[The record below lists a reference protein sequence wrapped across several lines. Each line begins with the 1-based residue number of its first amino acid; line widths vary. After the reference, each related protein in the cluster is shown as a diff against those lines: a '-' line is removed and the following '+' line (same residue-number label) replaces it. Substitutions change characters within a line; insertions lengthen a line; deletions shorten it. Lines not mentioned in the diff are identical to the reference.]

1 MAEVVTMFRNKM
13 NGYNKEEVN
22 LYVKDR
28 EEKLQEKDATITSLN
43 EQVAELQKQLA
54 EAQEA
59 AKLAAET
66 PAPAPAEDS
75 DPILDAEI
83 AEKAEKFD
91 LLMKR
96 WGDEEMGPA
105 IAKKKVI
112 LEEAE
117 RAADV
122 FYEKSAEKVAACLD
136 ADFAK
141 LAEALRAD
149 LDAYLYSKSRQDLRG
164 LLQAHFRQDCSGSAR
179 ALRTPGQGLQG
190 NLRESERGNRPRKG
204 DSGYIQGTQGGF
216 QGAVRFPW
224 R

>member
-43 EQVAELQKQLA
+43 EQVAELQKHLA

-59 AKLAAET
+59 AKLASE
-66 PAPAPAEDS
+66 APAPVPAVDS

-149 LDAYLYSKSRQDLRG
+149 LDAYLYSKSLAGRVKTCVDYSKRISAKIAAG
-164 LLQAHFRQDCSGSAR
+164 LNALFQIPGKVYKATSERVNEATDRAR
-179 ALRTPGQGLQG
+179 AMAATYKAHKAASKAQ
-190 NLRESERGNRPRKG
+190 
-204 DSGYIQGTQGGF
+204 
-216 QGAVRFPW
+216 
-224 R
+224 

>member
-59 AKLAAET
+59 AKLASE
-66 PAPAPAEDS
+66 APAPVPAVDS

-83 AEKAEKFD
+83 AEKAGKFD

-136 ADFAK
+136 ADLAK

-149 LDAYLYSKSRQDLRG
+149 LDAYLYSKSVAGRVKTCVDYSKRISAKIAAG
-164 LLQAHFRQDCSGSAR
+164 LNALFQIPGKVYKATSERVNEATDRAR
-179 ALRTPGQGLQG
+179 AMAATYKAHKAASKAQ
-190 NLRESERGNRPRKG
+190 
-204 DSGYIQGTQGGF
+204 
-216 QGAVRFPW
+216 
-224 R
+224 

>member
-59 AKLAAET
+59 AKLAAEA
-66 PAPAPAEDS
+66 PAPAPAVDS

-105 IAKKKVI
+105 IAKKKVN

-149 LDAYLYSKSRQDLRG
+149 LDAYLYSKSLAGRVKTCVDYSKRISAKIAAG
-164 LLQAHFRQDCSGSAR
+164 LHALFQLPGKVYKATSERVNEATDRAR
-179 ALRTPGQGLQG
+179 AMAATYKAHKAASRAQ
-190 NLRESERGNRPRKG
+190 
-204 DSGYIQGTQGGF
+204 
-216 QGAVRFPW
+216 
-224 R
+224 

>member
-66 PAPAPAEDS
+66 PAPAEDS

-149 LDAYLYSKSRQDLRG
+149 LDAYLYSKSLAGRVKTCVDFSKRISAKIAAG
-164 LLQAHFRQDCSGSAR
+164 LHVLFE
-179 ALRTPGQGLQG
+179 LPGKVYKAT
-190 NLRESERGNRPRKG
+190 SERVNEATDRAKAMAATYKAHKAA
-204 DSGYIQGTQGGF
+204 SKAQ
-216 QGAVRFPW
+216 
-224 R
+224 

>member
-59 AKLAAET
+59 AKLAAE
-66 PAPAPAEDS
+66 APALVPTVEV

-149 LDAYLYSKSRQDLRG
+149 LDAYLYSKSLAGRVKTCVDYSKRISAKIAAG
-164 LLQAHFRQDCSGSAR
+164 LHALFELPGKVYKATSDRVNEATDRAKAMAATYKAHKAASR
-179 ALRTPGQGLQG
+179 AQ
-190 NLRESERGNRPRKG
+190 
-204 DSGYIQGTQGGF
+204 
-216 QGAVRFPW
+216 
-224 R
+224 

>member
-13 NGYNKEEVN
+13 HGYNKEEVN

-28 EEKLQEKDATITSLN
+28 EEKLQEKEATITSLN

-66 PAPAPAEDS
+66 PVAAPAVES

-141 LAEALRAD
+141 LAEALRQD
-149 LDAYLYSKSRQDLRG
+149 LDAYLYSKSLVGRVKTCVDYSKRISAKIAGG
-164 LLQAHFRQDCSGSAR
+164 LHTLFQLPGKVYKVTSDRVNEATDRAKAMAATYKAHKAASKAQ
-179 ALRTPGQGLQG
+179 
-190 NLRESERGNRPRKG
+190 
-204 DSGYIQGTQGGF
+204 
-216 QGAVRFPW
+216 
-224 R
+224 

>member
-1 MAEVVTMFRNKM
+1 MAEVVTMFRKKM

-59 AKLAAET
+59 AKIAAET
-66 PAPAPAEDS
+66 PAPAVES

-141 LAEALRAD
+141 LAQALRAD
-149 LDAYLYSKSRQDLRG
+149 LDAYLYSKSLPGRVKTCVDYSKRISAKIAEG
-164 LLQAHFRQDCSGSAR
+164 LHTLFQIPGKVYQATSSRVNEATDR
-179 ALRTPGQGLQG
+179 AKAMAATYKAHKAASRAQ
-190 NLRESERGNRPRKG
+190 
-204 DSGYIQGTQGGF
+204 
-216 QGAVRFPW
+216 
-224 R
+224 

>member
-54 EAQEA
+54 DAQEA
-59 AKLAAET
+59 AKLAAEAAV
-66 PAPAPAEDS
+66 PAPAVDV

-149 LDAYLYSKSRQDLRG
+149 LDAYLYSKSLAGRVKTCVDYSKRISEKIAVG
-164 LLQAHFRQDCSGSAR
+164 LHTLFALPGKVYKATSDRVNEATDRAKAMAATYKAHKAASR
-179 ALRTPGQGLQG
+179 AQ
-190 NLRESERGNRPRKG
+190 
-204 DSGYIQGTQGGF
+204 
-216 QGAVRFPW
+216 
-224 R
+224 

>member
-54 EAQEA
+54 KAQEA
-59 AKLAAET
+59 AKLVAET

-96 WGDEEMGPA
+96 WGDEEMSPA

-149 LDAYLYSKSRQDLRG
+149 LDAYLYSKSLAGRVKTCVDYSKRISAKIAAG
-164 LLQAHFRQDCSGSAR
+164 LH
-179 ALRTPGQGLQG
+179 ALFELPGKVYKAT
-190 NLRESERGNRPRKG
+190 SERVNEATDRAKAMAATYKAHKAA
-204 DSGYIQGTQGGF
+204 SKAQ
-216 QGAVRFPW
+216 
-224 R
+224 

>member
-96 WGDEEMGPA
+96 WGEEEMGTA
-105 IAKKKVI
+105 IAKEKGI

-149 LDAYLYSKSRQDLRG
+149 LDAYLYSKSLAGRVKTCVDYSKRISAKIAAG
-164 LLQAHFRQDCSGSAR
+164 LH
-179 ALRTPGQGLQG
+179 ALFELPGKVYKAT
-190 NLRESERGNRPRKG
+190 SERVNEATDRAKAMAATYKAHKAA
-204 DSGYIQGTQGGF
+204 SKAQ
-216 QGAVRFPW
+216 
-224 R
+224 

>member
-59 AKLAAET
+59 AKLAAEA
-66 PAPAPAEDS
+66 PAPAPAVDS

-96 WGDEEMGPA
+96 WGDEEMAPA

-149 LDAYLYSKSRQDLRG
+149 LDAYLYSKSLVGRVKTCVDYSKRISAKIAAG
-164 LLQAHFRQDCSGSAR
+164 LHALFQIPGKVYKATTERVNEATDRAR
-179 ALRTPGQGLQG
+179 AMAATYKAHKAASKAQ
-190 NLRESERGNRPRKG
+190 
-204 DSGYIQGTQGGF
+204 
-216 QGAVRFPW
+216 
-224 R
+224 

>member
-28 EEKLQEKDATITSLN
+28 EEKLQEKDAAITSLN

-66 PAPAPAEDS
+66 PAPVPAEDS

-149 LDAYLYSKSRQDLRG
+149 LDAYLYSKSLAGRVKTCVDYSKRISAKIAAG
-164 LLQAHFRQDCSGSAR
+164 LN
-179 ALRTPGQGLQG
+179 ALFQIPGKVYKAT
-190 NLRESERGNRPRKG
+190 SERVNEATDRAKAMAATYKAHKAA
-204 DSGYIQGTQGGF
+204 SKAQ
-216 QGAVRFPW
+216 
-224 R
+224 

>member
-54 EAQEA
+54 DAQEA
-59 AKLAAET
+59 AKLAAEA
-66 PAPAPAEDS
+66 PAPVPAEDS

-149 LDAYLYSKSRQDLRG
+149 LDAYLYSKSLAGRVKACVDYSKRISAKIAVG
-164 LLQAHFRQDCSGSAR
+164 LH
-179 ALRTPGQGLQG
+179 ALFQVPGKVYKAT
-190 NLRESERGNRPRKG
+190 SERVNEATDRAKAMAATYKAHKAA
-204 DSGYIQGTQGGF
+204 SKAQ
-216 QGAVRFPW
+216 
-224 R
+224 

>member
-43 EQVAELQKQLA
+43 EQLADLQKQLA

-59 AKLAAET
+59 AKVAAEN
-66 PAPAPAEDS
+66 PAPTAPAEDS

-96 WGDEEMGPA
+96 WGDEEMAPA

-122 FYEKSAEKVAACLD
+122 FYEKSAEKVAASLD
-136 ADFAK
+136 AGFAN

-149 LDAYLYSKSRQDLRG
+149 LNAYFYSKSLAGRVKACVEYSKRLSEKVAEG
-164 LLQAHFRQDCSGSAR
+164 LHVLSGVPAKVYKATSEKVNEVTDRAKAMASAYKAHKEASQA
-179 ALRTPGQGLQG
+179 
-190 NLRESERGNRPRKG
+190 K
-204 DSGYIQGTQGGF
+204 
-216 QGAVRFPW
+216 
-224 R
+224 

>member
-28 EEKLQEKDATITSLN
+28 EEKLQEKDAAITSLN

-59 AKLAAET
+59 AKLASE
-66 PAPAPAEDS
+66 APAPVPAVDS

-149 LDAYLYSKSRQDLRG
+149 LDAYLYSKSLAGRVKTCVDYSKRISAKIAAG
-164 LLQAHFRQDCSGSAR
+164 LH
-179 ALRTPGQGLQG
+179 ALFELPGKVYKVT
-190 NLRESERGNRPRKG
+190 SERVNEATDRAKAMAATYKAHKAA
-204 DSGYIQGTQGGF
+204 SKAQ
-216 QGAVRFPW
+216 
-224 R
+224 

>member
-59 AKLAAET
+59 AKLAAEA
-66 PAPAPAEDS
+66 PAPAPSVDS

-149 LDAYLYSKSRQDLRG
+149 LDAYLYSKSLAGRVKTCVDYSKRISAKIAAG
-164 LLQAHFRQDCSGSAR
+164 LHALFQLPGKVYKATSERVNEATDRAR
-179 ALRTPGQGLQG
+179 AMAATYKAHKAASRAQ
-190 NLRESERGNRPRKG
+190 
-204 DSGYIQGTQGGF
+204 
-216 QGAVRFPW
+216 
-224 R
+224 

>member
-1 MAEVVTMFRNKM
+1 MAEVDTMFRNKM

-149 LDAYLYSKSRQDLRG
+149 LDAYLYSKSLAGRVKTCVDYSKRISAKIAAG
-164 LLQAHFRQDCSGSAR
+164 LHVLFE
-179 ALRTPGQGLQG
+179 LPGKVYKAT
-190 NLRESERGNRPRKG
+190 SERVNEATDRAKAMAATYKAHKAA
-204 DSGYIQGTQGGF
+204 SKAQ
-216 QGAVRFPW
+216 
-224 R
+224 

>member
-43 EQVAELQKQLA
+43 EQVAELRKQLA

-59 AKLAAET
+59 AKLAAE
-66 PAPAPAEDS
+66 APAPVPAVES

-149 LDAYLYSKSRQDLRG
+149 LDAYLYSKSLAGRVKTCVDYSKRISAKIAAG
-164 LLQAHFRQDCSGSAR
+164 LH
-179 ALRTPGQGLQG
+179 ALFELPGKVYKAT
-190 NLRESERGNRPRKG
+190 SERVSEATDRAKAMAATYKAHKAASRA
-204 DSGYIQGTQGGF
+204 Q
-216 QGAVRFPW
+216 
-224 R
+224 

>member
-66 PAPAPAEDS
+66 PAPVHAEDS

-149 LDAYLYSKSRQDLRG
+149 LDAYLYSKSLAGRVKTCVDYSKRISAKIAAG
-164 LLQAHFRQDCSGSAR
+164 LH
-179 ALRTPGQGLQG
+179 ALFELPGKVYKVT
-190 NLRESERGNRPRKG
+190 SERVNEATDRAKAMAATYKAHKAA
-204 DSGYIQGTQGGF
+204 SKAQ
-216 QGAVRFPW
+216 
-224 R
+224 

>member
-59 AKLAAET
+59 AKLAAEA
-66 PAPAPAEDS
+66 PAPAPAVDS

-149 LDAYLYSKSRQDLRG
+149 LDAYLYSKSLAGRVKTCVDYSKRISAKIAAG
-164 LLQAHFRQDCSGSAR
+164 LHALFQLPGKVYKATSERVNEATDRAR
-179 ALRTPGQGLQG
+179 AMAATYKAHKAASRAQ
-190 NLRESERGNRPRKG
+190 
-204 DSGYIQGTQGGF
+204 
-216 QGAVRFPW
+216 
-224 R
+224 

>member
-59 AKLAAET
+59 AKLAAEA
-66 PAPAPAEDS
+66 PAPAPAVDS

-149 LDAYLYSKSRQDLRG
+149 LDAYLYSKSIAGRVKTCVDYSKRISAKIAGG
-164 LLQAHFRQDCSGSAR
+164 LH
-179 ALRTPGQGLQG
+179 ALFQLPGKVYKAT
-190 NLRESERGNRPRKG
+190 SERVNEATDRAKAMAATYKAHKAA
-204 DSGYIQGTQGGF
+204 SKAQ
-216 QGAVRFPW
+216 
-224 R
+224 

>member
-59 AKLAAET
+59 AKLASE
-66 PAPAPAEDS
+66 APAPVPAVDS

-149 LDAYLYSKSRQDLRG
+149 LDAYLYSKSLAGRVKTCVDYSKRISAKIAAG
-164 LLQAHFRQDCSGSAR
+164 LH
-179 ALRTPGQGLQG
+179 ALFELPGKVYKAT
-190 NLRESERGNRPRKG
+190 SERVNEATDRAKAMAATYKAHKAA
-204 DSGYIQGTQGGF
+204 SKAQ
-216 QGAVRFPW
+216 
-224 R
+224 

>member
-59 AKLAAET
+59 AKLASE
-66 PAPAPAEDS
+66 APAPVPAVDS

-136 ADFAK
+136 ADLQSWQKHCAPTWTHISTASRWRDASRPARIIPSAFPQK
-141 LAEALRAD
+141 L
-149 LDAYLYSKSRQDLRG
+149 RQD
-164 LLQAHFRQDCSGSAR
+164 
-179 ALRTPGQGLQG
+179 
-190 NLRESERGNRPRKG
+190 
-204 DSGYIQGTQGGF
+204 
-216 QGAVRFPW
+216 
-224 R
+224 

>member
-59 AKLAAET
+59 AKLASE
-66 PAPAPAEDS
+66 APAPVPAVDS

-141 LAEALRAD
+141 LAAALRAD
-149 LDAYLYSKSRQDLRG
+149 LDAYLYSKSLAGRVKTCVDYSKRISAKIAAG
-164 LLQAHFRQDCSGSAR
+164 LNALFQIPGKVYKATSERVNEATDRAR
-179 ALRTPGQGLQG
+179 AMAATYKAHKAASKAQ
-190 NLRESERGNRPRKG
+190 
-204 DSGYIQGTQGGF
+204 
-216 QGAVRFPW
+216 
-224 R
+224 

>member
-59 AKLAAET
+59 AKLAAKA
-66 PAPAPAEDS
+66 PAPVPAEDS

-149 LDAYLYSKSRQDLRG
+149 LDAYLYSKSLAGRVKTCVDYSKRISAKIAAG
-164 LLQAHFRQDCSGSAR
+164 LH
-179 ALRTPGQGLQG
+179 ALFQLPGKVYKAT
-190 NLRESERGNRPRKG
+190 SERVNEATDRAKAMAATYKAHKAASRA
-204 DSGYIQGTQGGF
+204 Q
-216 QGAVRFPW
+216 
-224 R
+224 

>member
-136 ADFAK
+136 AD
-141 LAEALRAD
+141 
-149 LDAYLYSKSRQDLRG
+149 LDAYLYSKSLAGRVKTCVDYSKRISAKIAAG
-164 LLQAHFRQDCSGSAR
+164 LHVLFE
-179 ALRTPGQGLQG
+179 LPGKVYKVT
-190 NLRESERGNRPRKG
+190 SERVNEATDRAKAMAATYKAHKAA
-204 DSGYIQGTQGGF
+204 SKAQ
-216 QGAVRFPW
+216 
-224 R
+224 

>member
-28 EEKLQEKDATITSLN
+28 EEKLQEKDAAITSLN

-59 AKLAAET
+59 AKAAAEAV
-66 PAPAPAEDS
+66 PVVAPAEDS

-149 LDAYLYSKSRQDLRG
+149 LDAYLYSKSLAGRVKTCVDYSKRISAKIAAG
-164 LLQAHFRQDCSGSAR
+164 LHALFQLPGKVYKATSDRVNEATDRAKAMAATYKAHKAASKAQ
-179 ALRTPGQGLQG
+179 
-190 NLRESERGNRPRKG
+190 
-204 DSGYIQGTQGGF
+204 
-216 QGAVRFPW
+216 
-224 R
+224 